1 MADPRAEPETV
12 GLVSVVGGES
22 TGKSVLSAELG
33 RRLPAVVVPESL
45 RSWVDQHGRVPRRDE
60 QVEVMAGHR
69 ESEAAALA
77 QAGRT
82 GVPWV
87 VSDSGPLMTAVYSV
101 QYYGDESLLPRAVM
115 WAAQSDLVVWCQDDF
130 PWQPDPQRD
139 GSDARARSQ
148 EILAAILAD
157 HPALPLLIVGGP
169 VGDRVEA
176 ILSRLHL
183 A

>member
-1 MADPRAEPETV
+1 MAEPQRV
-12 GLVSVVGGES
+12 GLISVVGGES
-22 TGKSVLSAELG
+22 TGKSVLAAELG
-33 RRLPAVVVPESL
+33 VRLPAVVVPESL
-45 RSWVDQHGRVPRRDE
+45 RCWVDQHGRVPQRNE
-60 QVEVMAGHR
+60 QADVMAEHR
-69 ESEAAALA
+69 DSEIAALF

-101 QYYGDESLLPRAVM
+101 QYYGDDSLLPRALTSTM
-115 WAAQSDLVVWCQDDF
+115 RSDLVVWCQDDF

-148 EILAAILAD
+148 EILAAIFAD
-157 HPALPLLIVGGP
+157 HPAIPLLTVGGTA
-169 VGDRVEA
+169 GERVEA

-183 A
+183 VA